1 MHCLAY
7 LQTPVLQCKLVEY
20 FVSVNWNVIM
30 DVGHT
35 NPCIFSV
42 CQPGAQIH
50 LDNFIAE
57 NVHSGVAVETGRLAK
72 ICSRA

>member
-1 MHCLAY
+1 
-7 LQTPVLQCKLVEY
+7 
-20 FVSVNWNVIM
+20 M